1 MQNESVRCIIWGGN
15 KALRQ
20 LYSAQKRSVCGSDQV
35 RSCDGS
41 IPFLLLCCALS
52 KLLNELEEMDV
63 LNPANIT
70 SALPVRAEMAQACF
84 CAFKIRWRKKKKKLR
99 KREFLFTI
107 KPDILILLF
116 FIYEIWNPY
125 SLFRSAWVLSGHKD
139 RSANCFLIHL
149 EASHSTFQIQGDAP
163 YGWESCNKINE
174 I

>member
-52 KLLNELEEMDV
+52 KLLIELEEMDV

-84 CAFKIRWRKKKKKLR
+84 CAFKIRWRKKSC
-99 KREFLFTI
+99 ECA
-107 KPDILILLF
+107 F
-116 FIYEIWNPY
+116 FYLPLSVTFIFCFFMKYEIPAVAFGLCGFQVVIRIGLNFFLN
-125 SLFRSAWVLSGHKD
+125 SFRGDSFNH
-139 RSANCFLIHL
+139 
-149 EASHSTFQIQGDAP
+149 IQGDAP
-163 YGWESCNKINE
+163 YDWETCNKING